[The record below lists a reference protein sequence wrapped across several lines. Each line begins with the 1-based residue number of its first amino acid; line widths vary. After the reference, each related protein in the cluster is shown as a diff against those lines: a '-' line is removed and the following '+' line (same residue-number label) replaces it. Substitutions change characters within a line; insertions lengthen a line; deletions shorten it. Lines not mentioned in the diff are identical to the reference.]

1 MPSLYKS
8 PGVHIESAG
17 DRYVP
22 LEAVET
28 GVTAFLG
35 VTLQGPRQQPVR
47 IGSFEQFEKVFG
59 DDHGFFS
66 AGVRGFFENGGRT
79 AYVLNVEPEGG
90 LDPTPDDYIGAMGA
104 EWRGL
109 RALERLDDVDLLAAP
124 DLMQQY
130 GRSMGFTQPEH
141 VLAVQRAMVDHC
153 ERMHDRMALL
163 DALPGMDLRAAVEWR
178 GHLDSTPAAVLFPRV
193 RIRPARGVLP
203 PRAPSPRI

>member
-22 LEAVET
+22 LEAAET

-35 VTLQGPRQQPVR
+35 VTAQGPRQQPVR
-47 IGSFEQFEKVFG
+47 VGSFEQFEKVFG
-59 DDHGFFS
+59 DDQGFFS

-79 AYVLNVEPEGG
+79 AYVVNVEPEGG
-90 LDPTPDDYIGAMGA
+90 LDPTPDDYIGASGA

-130 GRSMGFTQPEH
+130 GKSMGVTQPEH
-141 VLAVQRAMVDHC
+141 VLAVPRALVDHFD
-153 ERMHDRMALL
+153 RMHDRVAVL
-163 DALPGMDLRAAVEWR
+163 DALAGVDLPAPVAGR
-178 GHLDSTPAAVLFPRV
+178 G
-193 RIRPARGVLP
+193 
-203 PRAPSPRI
+203 